1 MNTPIKINLY
11 KLESP
16 ESQKFIPI
24 ELNDDRINENK
35 NIFYTQTN
43 PIDYFSFSKN
53 LNFDDIEP
61 IINSKETNEKNNL
74 SFFMSNSLDNDNISL
89 KELLL
94 SPKSNKIK
102 KGNCKIENN
111 NFINNKKK
119 CKTDIQN
126 KQKQIFYNKKKS
138 KNNYNFIHSIK
149 LRKRNNSEKN
159 KIKNKS
165 IKKENKIKNSRN
177 KTNNNNIE
185 KTKGKI
191 IKAKSY
197 NTKRY
202 IPTIKNTNI
211 EIKNILITK
220 LRNDY
225 NKSVNRNKNKNPL
238 HDIIEKI
245 KKYNTTNNSN
255 KKTNS
260 IKRKFILKKDKTI
273 KNFTPI
279 LTEKK
284 ENNFSFEFNEKTIF
298 NTINKKTKG
307 RYCKLEK
314 NNSNRIL
321 KNKINSKIK
330 EYSHSLLK
338 SNKKLITKNSSR
350 SHSKT
355 SSNTNSTQ
363 NSNFLPSNKRKIKI
377 FALSI
382 SSNKKAK
389 NSTNNRNCFLNTKQ
403 NSYFY
408 NNSLGSNNYVYSNN
422 INSDN
427 LNNNETTN
435 FKLENYKTKKIN
447 SLKIPKGNFIDK
459 KIKAIS
465 IKNK

>member
-24 ELNDDRINENK
+24 ELNDDRIIENK
-35 NIFYTQTN
+35 NVFCTQTN

-61 IINSKETNEKNNL
+61 IINNKETNGKNNL
-74 SFFMSNSLDNDNISL
+74 SFFMSNSIDNDNISL

-102 KGNCKIENN
+102 KGNCKFENN
-111 NFINNKKK
+111 NILNNKKK

-126 KQKQIFYNKKKS
+126 KQKQVFFNKEKN
-138 KNNYNFIHSIK
+138 KNNNNFIHSIK
-149 LRKRNNSEKN
+149 LGKRNNSGKN

-165 IKKENKIKNSRN
+165 LKNENKIKNSRN
-177 KTNNNNIE
+177 KTNINNIE

-191 IKAKSY
+191 VKAKSY
-197 NTKRY
+197 NTKRN
-202 IPTIKNTNI
+202 IPTIKQANI
-211 EIKNILITK
+211 TIKNKIITK

-255 KKTNS
+255 KKTTS
-260 IKRKFILKKDKTI
+260 IRRRFIFKKDKTI
-273 KNFTPI
+273 KNFTPN

-284 ENNFSFEFNEKTIF
+284 DNDLSFEFNEKKIF

-321 KNKINSKIK
+321 NNKINTKIK

-363 NSNFLPSNKRKIKI
+363 NSNFLPSKKRKIRF

-382 SSNKKAK
+382 SSNKIAK
-389 NSTNNRNCFLNTKQ
+389 NNTHNRNCFLNTKQ
-403 NSYFY
+403 KSFF
-408 NNSLGSNNYVYSNN
+408 NNYSSGKNNYMYSNN
-422 INSDN
+422 INNEN
-427 LNNNETTN
+427 LNINETTN
-435 FKLENYKTKKIN
+435 FKLDNYKSKKIN

-459 KIKAIS
+459 KIKTIS